1 MQTRTTGNGYLFKRG
16 KHGETLRDSDEGIY
30 YLQYEV
36 NRHRKLISMKTDNKA
51 IAEKKRKELLLPAL
65 MLDSKEKVILHI
77 AQARKIL
84 NNVKFPLDTVWSKY
98 ENSAKRPQSSPG
110 TLKNYKRMW
119 MGFKGWLNTE
129 YPQISIVSQITDKE
143 AEEYSNFLWSM
154 NIAENTY
161 NYHIQA
167 LTLVLRIITGEAKTV
182 FSDIKRKKGI
192 SISRLDFSPEQ
203 VNKIFSVL
211 NDKKFKIMH
220 KDEMRFLCYI
230 GNFTGL
236 RLHDAVMLKTE
247 SVDLKKNLISL
258 TPAKTRNIQRQ
269 VHIPIHS
276 ELRKQFDNVNMKLNY
291 VLPSI
296 SERYLRNPTGVKLD
310 FMSILDEAGLTDFR
324 TPAKGRRRRLYGFH
338 SFRHSFASFAANSGV
353 PITTLAALLGDNAG
367 TLEKY
372 YVKVS
377 DKSKLAAIDSLPSIA
392 SLNDSPSVVDKE
404 AMSIRVACAIL
415 LIQELKIGKKAK
427 QQLLTILQT

>member
-1 MQTRTTGNGYLFKRG
+1 MR
-16 KHGETLRDSDEGIY
+16 
-30 YLQYEV
+30 
-36 NRHRKLISMKTDNKA
+36 TDNRA
-51 IAEKKRKELLLPAL
+51 IAEKKSNEILQPAL

-110 TLKNYKRMW
+110 TLINYKRMW
-119 MGFKGWLNTE
+119 KGFKDWLNAE
-129 YPQISIVSQITDKE
+129 YPQISIVSLISDKE
-143 AEEYSNFLWSM
+143 AEEYSNFLWTKS
-154 NIAENTY
+154 ITENTY
-161 NYHIQA
+161 NYHLQA
-167 LTLVLRIITGEAKTV
+167 LHLVLRIVTGEKKTV
-182 FSDIKRKKGI
+182 FSDFKRKKGECI
-192 SISRLDFSPEQ
+192 NRLDFSLEQ
-203 VNKIFSVL
+203 IAKIFEIL
-211 NDKKFKIMH
+211 NDNKFKIMH
-220 KDEMRFLCYI
+220 KDEMRLLCYI

-236 RLHDAVMLKTE
+236 RLCDAAMLKTE

-269 VHIPIHS
+269 VHIPIHPD
-276 ELRKQFDNVNMKLNY
+276 LKQQFDKVDMNATY
-291 VLPSI
+291 VLPLI
-296 SERYLRNPTGVKLD
+296 SERYPRNRTGVILD
-310 FMSILDEAGLTDFR
+310 FLSILEKAGLGAFKTR
-324 TPAKGRRRRLYGFH
+324 PRGRRRRLYGFH

-353 PITTLAALLGDNAG
+353 PITTLTALLGDNAG

-427 QQLLTILQT
+427 QQLLTILQK